1 MLGQGK
7 LTDYVNDIRE
17 RGTPANKTIRHG
29 VSAIGRFKSLKS
41 YSIDGPIK
49 KSRPLVVTGLQDTNH
64 VSHERYVSW
73 PPFKRWTGASKGGGA
88 FECLLDLAF
97 ADGKYDN
104 TKWEHLELLFGI
116 TLFFTR
122 QRALCPP
129 VGKALWA

>member
-1 MLGQGK
+1 M
-7 LTDYVNDIRE
+7 NDIRE
-17 RGTPANKTIRHG
+17 RGTPANKTIRYG
-29 VSAIGRFKSLKS
+29 LSAKGRYKSLKS
-41 YSIDGPIK
+41 YRVDGPIK
-49 KSRPLVVTGLQDTNH
+49 KSRPLELTGLQDTNH

-73 PPFKRWTGASKGGGA
+73 LPFKRRTGASKGGGA
-88 FECLLDLAF
+88 FECLLDLPF

-104 TKWEHLELLFGI
+104 TKWEDLELLFGI